1 MLERRVGVVGLGVV
15 HSLIEDV
22 ENKKK
27 VVEDSI
33 GALQKTLEEHKIVRN
48 KIHHTCKALVELKQT
63 DEITAK
69 IKELETENFERGRAI
84 SDIEKEIEVTF
95 PELDKY
101 NYALKLLNSIL
112 KGGAPSST
120 QLPIGDV

>member
-22 ENKKK
+22 EKKKK

-33 GALQKTLEEHKIVRN
+33 AGLQKVIEEHKIVRN

-69 IKELETENFERGRAI
+69 IKELETENIERGREIAYMG
-84 SDIEKEIEVTF
+84 KEIEATF

-112 KGGAPSST
+112 KGGDPT
-120 QLPIGDV
+120 PTHLPRGDV